1 MLWAKRVLLQ
11 FVGSN
16 VQKRLSQVPAMSW
29 EVYGANI
36 FRV

>member
-16 VQKRLSQVPAMSW
+16 LQKKLSQVIAMSL